1 MNTNNGLES
10 VERILCWVLL
20 IVDICLRND
29 IVFLMTANQVDM
41 LLTVIVYR
49 CLEAQLLVNCLV
61 ECLAE
66 VRYLLDELNKFLQLQ
81 AEEYGWGNSTYAY
94 C

>member
-1 MNTNNGLES
+1 
-10 VERILCWVLL
+10 
-20 IVDICLRND
+20 
-29 IVFLMTANQVDM
+29 MTANQVDM

-49 CLEAQLLVNCLV
+49 CLEAQLLVNSLV

-66 VRYLLDELNKFLQLQ
+66 VRYLLDELDKFLQFQ